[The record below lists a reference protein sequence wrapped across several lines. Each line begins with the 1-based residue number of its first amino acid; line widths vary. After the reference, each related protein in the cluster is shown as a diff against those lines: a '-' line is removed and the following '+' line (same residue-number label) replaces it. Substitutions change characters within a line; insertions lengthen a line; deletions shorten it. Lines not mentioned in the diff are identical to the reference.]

1 LRSIREFRG
10 FPSRF
15 LCLRRRLPFLWML
28 RAAEKL
34 TLAAGCTRLDR
45 YSVEN
50 VPCMVAVSLKRFDEQ
65 LLKIES
71 QVDFPS
77 QLNLHK
83 YDARSCACAKKSVT
97 IPGVARR
104 QGAWPRLA
112 EGGACARER
121 HGQRA

>member
-1 LRSIREFRG
+1 
-10 FPSRF
+10 
-15 LCLRRRLPFLWML
+15 ML

-34 TLAAGCTRLDR
+34 TLATGCTRLDR

-83 YDARSCACAKKSVT
+83 YDARSCACRAMCVRIAAVHCS
-97 IPGVARR
+97 R
-104 QGAWPRLA
+104 GA
-112 EGGACARER
+112 
-121 HGQRA
+121 H